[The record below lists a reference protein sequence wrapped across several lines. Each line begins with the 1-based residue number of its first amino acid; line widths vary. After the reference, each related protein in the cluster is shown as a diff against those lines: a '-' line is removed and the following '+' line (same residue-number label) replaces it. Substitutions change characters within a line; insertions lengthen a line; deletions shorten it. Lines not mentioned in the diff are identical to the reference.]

1 MSLPQRINYDAP
13 VPPLVPLPDSRAD
26 WRLEPAR
33 AALLVH
39 DLQHY
44 FLRPYDPDCGALRG
58 ALAQTA
64 RLLGAARA
72 AGVPVYYTAQRG
84 DQVPHQRGLQG
95 DLWGPGMR
103 AVPEH
108 TTIVEQV
115 APVSGD
121 VVLDKHRYSAFAQ
134 SDLAERLAAQGR
146 DQLVITGVYAHIGIT
161 ATAFD
166 AFMREVHPF
175 VVADAVADF
184 GPEQHVRA
192 LQQVASCSGVVTL
205 TEAVT
210 EAFARDEVEAR
221 GADGRGAPW
230 GVHVRQALVGG
241 VDEEFARA
249 AFEQPDRDLFELGL
263 NSLRAFEVLDLLAEQ
278 GVDLD
283 FGEFTRRPTLAHL
296 LECGD
301 RGALLPVQ

>member
-13 VPPLVPLPDSRAD
+13 VPPLAPLPDSRAD
-26 WRLEPAR
+26 WRLEPGR

-39 DLQHY
+39 DLQTY
-44 FLRPYDPDCGALRG
+44 FLRPYDPDCGALRE

-64 RLLGAARA
+64 RLLAAARA

-115 APVSGD
+115 APVIGD

-184 GPEQHVRA
+184 GPEEHVRA
-192 LQQVASCSGVVTL
+192 LQQVASCSGVVIL
-205 TEAVT
+205 AEAVL
-210 EAFARDEVEAR
+210 EVFARRGDAARNVET
-221 GADGRGAPW
+221 DSW
-230 GVHVRQALVGG
+230 GVQVREALAAG
-241 VDEEFARA
+241 VDEAFARA
-249 AFEQPDRDLFELGL
+249 AFEQPGRDLFELGL

-301 RGALLPVQ
+301 RGPLLPVQ

>member
-13 VPPLVPLPDSRAD
+13 VPPLAPLPDSRAD
-26 WRLEPAR
+26 WRLEPGR

-39 DLQHY
+39 DLQTY
-44 FLRPYDPDCGALRG
+44 FLRPYDPDCGALRE

-64 RLLGAARA
+64 RLLAAARA

-115 APVSGD
+115 APVTGD

-205 TEAVT
+205 TEAVL
-210 EAFARDEVEAR
+210 EAFARQGDAAR
-221 GADGRGAPW
+221 DVQADSW
-230 GVHVRQALVGG
+230 GVQVREALAAG
-241 VDEEFARA
+241 VDEAFARA

-301 RGALLPVQ
+301 RGPLLPVQ